1 MNPKVDAFL
10 LNTKKWREEL
20 TVLRSIVIDSG
31 LGEELKWGAPCYVHE
46 KANVI
51 MIHGFKDYFALM
63 FFKGAL
69 MKDPQDLLRK
79 PGENTQSSRL
89 IRLTSMDEMLGQEE
103 VLRAYIQNAIE
114 VEKAGEKVIA
124 KKTEEYPVP
133 LELKE
138 SFAENSDLQHAFYGL
153 TPGRQRAYLLHFAEA
168 KQSATRKARIEK
180 YTPRIL
186 NGKGIL
192 DCWCGLSK
200 RMPTCDGSHKQLGK
214 IVN

>member
-1 MNPKVDAFL
+1 MNPKVNAFL
-10 LNTKKWREEL
+10 LNVKKWREEL
-20 TVLRSIVIDSG
+20 TILRSIAMDSG
-31 LGEELKWGAPCYVHE
+31 LEEELKWGAPCYVHD
-46 KANVI
+46 KANV
-51 MIHGFKDYFALM
+51 MIIQGFKDYFALM

-79 PGENTQSSRL
+79 PGENTQSGRQ
-89 IRLTSMDEMLGQEE
+89 IRMYSMDEMLGQEE
-103 VLRAYIQNAIE
+103 VLRAYIQHAIE
-114 VEKAGEKVIA
+114 VEKAGNKVIV

-133 LELKE
+133 LELEE

-153 TPGRQRAYLLHFAEA
+153 TPGRQRAYLMHFAEA

-200 RMPTCDGSHKQLGK
+200 RMPTCDGSHKQLG
-214 IVN
+214 

>member
-10 LNTKKWREEL
+10 IKAKQWREEL
-20 TVLRSIVIDSG
+20 TILRSIVMDSG

-51 MIHGFKDYFALM
+51 IIQGFKDYFALM

-69 MKDPQDLLRK
+69 MEDPQDLLRK
-79 PGENTQSSRL
+79 PGENTQSGRQ
-89 IRLTSMDEMLGQEE
+89 IRMTSMDEMLSQEE
-103 VLRAYIQNAIE
+103 LLRAYIQNAIAG
-114 VEKAGEKVIA
+114 EKAGDKVIV

-133 LELKE
+133 LELEE

-153 TPGRQRAYLLHFAEA
+153 TPGRQRANLLHFAEA
-168 KQSATRKARIEK
+168 KQSATRKTRIEK

-200 RMPTCDGSHKQLGK
+200 RMPACDGSHKQLG
-214 IVN
+214 

>member
-10 LNTKKWREEL
+10 LNVKKWRDEL
-20 TVLRSIVIDSG
+20 TILRSIVLDSG
-31 LGEELKWGAPCYVHE
+31 LSEELKWGVPCYVHE

-51 MIHGFKDYFALM
+51 IIGGFKDYFALM

-69 MKDPQDLLRK
+69 MEDPQDLLRK
-79 PGENTQSSRL
+79 PGENTQSGRQ
-89 IRLTSMDEMLGQEE
+89 IRLTSIEEMLDLDE
-103 VLRAYIQNAIE
+103 VLKAYIQNAIA
-114 VEKAGEKVIA
+114 VEKAGLKVVE

-133 LELKE
+133 PELEE
-138 SFAENSDLQHAFYGL
+138 SFAANSDLQHAFYGL

-180 YTPRIL
+180 YAPRIL
-186 NGKGIL
+186 KGKGIL

-200 RMPTCDGSHKQLGK
+200 RMPTCDGSHKQLGNT
-214 IVN
+214 VN

>member
-20 TVLRSIVIDSG
+20 TVLRSIVMDSG

-46 KANVI
+46 QANVI
-51 MIHGFKDYFALM
+51 IIQGFKDYFALL

-69 MKDPQDLLRK
+69 MKDPQDLLHK
-79 PGENTQSSRL
+79 PGENTQSGRQ
-89 IRLTSMDEMLGQEE
+89 IRLTSMDEILGQEE
-103 VLRAYIQNAIE
+103 VLRAYIQHAIE
-114 VEKAGEKVIA
+114 VEKAGEKVA
-124 KKTEEYPVP
+124 VKKTEEYAVP
-133 LELKE
+133 LELEE
-138 SFAENSDLQHAFYGL
+138 SFAENSELQHAFYGL

-200 RMPTCDGSHKQLGK
+200 RMPTCDGSHRQLGNA
-214 IVN
+214 VS

>member
-1 MNPKVDAFL
+1 MNPKVDTFL
-10 LNTKKWREEL
+10 LNVKKWREEL
-20 TVLRSIVIDSG
+20 TVLRSIVMDSG

-46 KANVI
+46 QANVI
-51 MIHGFKDYFALM
+51 IIQGFKDYFALL

-69 MKDPQDLLRK
+69 MKDPEDLLRK
-79 PGENTQSSRL
+79 PGENTQSGRQ
-89 IRLTSMDEMLGQEE
+89 IRLTSMDEILGQEE
-103 VLRAYIQNAIE
+103 VLRAYIQHAIE
-114 VEKAGEKVIA
+114 VEKAGEKVA
-124 KKTEEYPVP
+124 VKKTEEYAVP
-133 LELKE
+133 LELEE
-138 SFAENSDLQHAFYGL
+138 SFAENSELQHAFYGL

-200 RMPTCDGSHKQLGK
+200 RMPTCDGSHKQLG
-214 IVN
+214 

>member
-20 TVLRSIVIDSG
+20 TVLRSIVMDSG

-51 MIHGFKDYFALM
+51 IIHGFKDYFALL

-69 MKDPQDLLRK
+69 MKDPQNLLHK
-79 PGENTQSSRL
+79 PGENTQSGRQ

-103 VLRAYIQNAIE
+103 VIRAYIQHAIE
-114 VEKAGEKVIA
+114 VEKAGEKVIT

-133 LELKE
+133 SELEE

-180 YTPRIL
+180 YTQRIL

-200 RMPTCDGSHKQLGK
+200 RMPTCDGSHRQLG
-214 IVN
+214 

>member
-1 MNPKVDAFL
+1 MNPKVDILL

-20 TVLRSIVIDSG
+20 TILRSIVMDSG

-51 MIHGFKDYFALM
+51 IIHGFKDYFALM

-69 MKDPQDLLRK
+69 MKDPEDLLRK
-79 PGENTQSSRL
+79 PGENTQSGRQ

-103 VLRAYIQNAIE
+103 VLRAYIQHAIE

-124 KKTEEYPVP
+124 KKTEEYHVP
-133 LELKE
+133 SELEE

-180 YTPRIL
+180 YTQRIL

-200 RMPTCDGSHKQLGK
+200 RMPTCDGSHKQLG
-214 IVN
+214 

>member
-20 TVLRSIVIDSG
+20 TVLRSIVMDSG

-133 LELKE
+133 LELEE

-168 KQSATRKARIEK
+168 KQSSTRKARIEK

>member
-1 MNPKVDAFL
+1 MNPKVDTFL
-10 LNTKKWREEL
+10 LNVKKWREEL
-20 TVLRSIVIDSG
+20 TVLRSIVMDSG

-46 KANVI
+46 QANVI
-51 MIHGFKDYFALM
+51 IIQGFKDYFALL

-69 MKDPQDLLRK
+69 MKDPEDLLRK
-79 PGENTQSSRL
+79 PGENTQSGRQ
-89 IRLTSMDEMLGQEE
+89 IRMTSMDEMLGQEE
-103 VLRAYIQNAIE
+103 VLRAYIQHAIE
-114 VEKAGEKVIA
+114 VEKAGEKVA
-124 KKTEEYPVP
+124 VKKTEEYAVP
-133 LELKE
+133 LELEE

-200 RMPTCDGSHKQLGK
+200 RMPTCDGSHKQLG
-214 IVN
+214 

>member
-20 TVLRSIVIDSG
+20 TVLRSIVMDSG

-46 KANVI
+46 QANVI
-51 MIHGFKDYFALM
+51 IMQGFKDYFALM

-79 PGENTQSSRL
+79 PGENTQSGRQ
-89 IRLTSMDEMLGQEE
+89 IRMTSMDEMLGQEE
-103 VLRAYIQNAIE
+103 VLRAYIQNAIA
-114 VEKAGEKVIA
+114 VEKAGEKVIV
-124 KKTEEYPVP
+124 KKTEEYAVP
-133 LELKE
+133 LELEE
-138 SFAENSDLQHAFYGL
+138 SFVENSDLQHAFYGL

-180 YTPRIL
+180 YAPRIL
-186 NGKGIL
+186 KGKGIL

-200 RMPTCDGSHKQLGK
+200 RMPTCDGSHKQLG
-214 IVN
+214 

>member
-1 MNPKVDAFL
+1 MNPKVDTFL
-10 LNTKKWREEL
+10 LNVKKWREEL
-20 TVLRSIVIDSG
+20 TVLRSIVMDSG

-46 KANVI
+46 QANVI
-51 MIHGFKDYFALM
+51 IIHGFKDYFALM

-79 PGENTQSSRL
+79 PGENTQSGRQ

-103 VLRAYIQNAIE
+103 VLRAYIQHAIE
-114 VEKAGEKVIA
+114 VEKAGEKVIT

-133 LELKE
+133 SELEE

-153 TPGRQRAYLLHFAEA
+153 TPGRQRAYLMHFAEA

-180 YTPRIL
+180 YTQRIL

-200 RMPTCDGSHKQLGK
+200 RMPTCDGSHRQLG
-214 IVN
+214 

>member
-10 LNTKKWREEL
+10 LNVKKWREEL
-20 TVLRSIVIDSG
+20 TVLRSIVMESG
-31 LGEELKWGAPCYVHE
+31 LAEELKWGAPCYVHE

-51 MIHGFKDYFALM
+51 IIHGFKDYFALM

-79 PGENTQSSRL
+79 PGENTQSGRQ
-89 IRLTSMDEMLGQEE
+89 IRLTSMEEMLDLEE
-103 VLRAYIQNAIE
+103 VLKAYIQNAIA
-114 VEKAGEKVIA
+114 VEKAGLKVVE

-133 LELKE
+133 SELEE
-138 SFAENSDLQHAFYGL
+138 SFAANSDLQNAFYGL

-180 YTPRIL
+180 YAPRIL
-186 NGKGIL
+186 KGKGIL

-200 RMPTCDGSHKQLGK
+200 RMPTCDGSHKQLGNT
-214 IVN
+214 VN